1 MTAVAQRMF
10 DPRVQ
15 DAVRE
20 LQQMLLQ
27 RYPDAT
33 FEVTPGPDDPESVHL
48 IATID
53 GADSDAV
60 LDLVIDRLLE
70 LQVEERLPVHVIPVR
85 PSERV
90 GSGWRPM
97 GRREATRQSPLAA
110 LATPR

>member
-1 MTAVAQRMF
+1 MTNEDQRVF
-10 DPRVQ
+10 DRRVQ

-33 FEVTPGPDDPESVHL
+33 FEITPGPDDPESIHL
-48 IATID
+48 IATVD
-53 GADSDAV
+53 VEDSDTV
-60 LDLVIDRLLE
+60 LDVVIDRLLE

-90 GSGWRPM
+90 DGGSRPL
-97 GRREATRQSPLAA
+97 GRRAAVWQSRLAV
-110 LATPR
+110 LETPR

>member
-1 MTAVAQRMF
+1 MTNEDQRVF
-10 DPRVQ
+10 DRRVQ

-33 FEVTPGPDDPESVHL
+33 FEITPGPDDPESIHL
-48 IATID
+48 IATVD
-53 GADSDAV
+53 VEDSDTV
-60 LDLVIDRLLE
+60 LDVVIDRLLA

-90 GSGWRPM
+90 DGGSRPL
-97 GRREATRQSPLAA
+97 GRRAAVRQSRLAV
-110 LATPR
+110 LETPR

>member
-1 MTAVAQRMF
+1 MTNEDQRVF
-10 DPRVQ
+10 DRRVQ

-33 FEVTPGPDDPESVHL
+33 FEITPGPDDPESIHL
-48 IATID
+48 IATVD
-53 GADSDAV
+53 VEDSDTV
-60 LDLVIDRLLE
+60 LDVVIDRLLE

-90 GSGWRPM
+90 DGGSRPL
-97 GRREATRQSPLAA
+97 GRRAAVRQSRLAV
-110 LATPR
+110 LEIPR

>member
-1 MTAVAQRMF
+1 MTNEDQRVF
-10 DPRVQ
+10 DRRVQ

-33 FEVTPGPDDPESVHL
+33 FEITPGPDDPESIHL
-48 IATID
+48 IATVD
-53 GADSDAV
+53 VEDSDTV
-60 LDLVIDRLLE
+60 LDVVIDRLLA

-90 GSGWRPM
+90 DGGSRPL
-97 GRREATRQSPLAA
+97 GRRAA
-110 LATPR
+110 VW

>member
-1 MTAVAQRMF
+1 MTNEDQRVF
-10 DPRVQ
+10 DRRVQ

-33 FEVTPGPDDPESVHL
+33 FEITPGPDDPESIHL
-48 IATID
+48 IATVD
-53 GADSDAV
+53 VEDSDTV
-60 LDLVIDRLLE
+60 LDVVIDRLLA

-90 GSGWRPM
+90 DGGSRPL
-97 GRREATRQSPLAA
+97 GRRAAVRQSRLAV
-110 LATPR
+110 LEIPR

>member
-1 MTAVAQRMF
+1 MTNEDQRVF
-10 DPRVQ
+10 DRRVQ

-33 FEVTPGPDDPESVHL
+33 FEITPGPDDPESIHL
-48 IATID
+48 IATVD
-53 GADSDAV
+53 VEDSDTV
-60 LDLVIDRLLE
+60 LDVVIDRLLE

-90 GSGWRPM
+90 DGGSRPL
-97 GRREATRQSPLAA
+97 GRRAAVRQSRLAV
-110 LATPR
+110 LETPR